1 MTHQQEILDPTPRG
15 EAGRFLPGQAPKSP
29 GRPRGPSAA
38 DQIRTLIEPHK
49 AEIIAKA
56 VELAKAGDPASLR
69 LCLERLAPVPRP
81 EAEKVVVPGL
91 REAPTLQAKAT
102 AILAAVADGQIS
114 AEAGDKLLRML
125 DTYGKAV
132 VLDEHE
138 RRLQAIEGRRRSA
151 APPSPP
157 DDGADLV

>member
-1 MTHQQEILDPTPRG
+1 MTSEVQRAEGGLFIPGHAPR
-15 EAGRFLPGQAPKSP
+15 SP
-29 GRPRGPSAA
+29 GRPKGQGPSAA
-38 DQIRTLIEPHK
+38 EQVRALIEPHK

-56 VELAKAGDPASLR
+56 VELAKAGDPQSLR
-69 LCLERLAPVPRP
+69 LCLERLAPAPRP

-91 REAPTLQAKAT
+91 ADAPTLQAKAT
-102 AILAAVADGQIS
+102 AILAAVAGGQIS

-138 RRLQAIEGRRRSA
+138 QRLRAIEEGKPRPGVVALLGDRYDA
-151 APPSPP
+151 E
-157 DDGADLV
+157 GLV

>member
-1 MTHQQEILDPTPRG
+1 MT
-15 EAGRFLPGQAPKSP
+15 GRTDGGLFVPGHSVKSP

-38 DQIRTLIEPHK
+38 EEIRALIEPHK

-56 VELAKAGDPASLR
+56 VELAKMGDPVSLR
-69 LCLERLAPVPRP
+69 LCLDRLAPTPRQ

-91 REAPTLQAKAT
+91 KEAATLQEKAT
-102 AILAAVADGQIS
+102 AILAAVADGEIS
-114 AEAGDKLLRML
+114 AEAGDRLLRML

-138 RRLQAIEGRRRSA
+138 RRLQAIEGSKTINPA
-151 APPSPP
+151 LPYEDTP
-157 DDGADLV
+157 